1 MLYVCPASH
10 LAHMLE
16 ATGARHM
23 ISLTSSSE
31 PPSLERIDTV
41 PKRLHLAMHDI
52 TDQRPGLIAPALEQ
66 IEALL
71 DFARDW
77 DWRSPMVVHC
87 HAGISRSTAA
97 AYVIASLFAREMDEF
112 ALARML
118 RERAPSATPN
128 RRIVALGDRLLAR
141 EGRMIRAIHE
151 IGRGREAFAG
161 EPFHYPAR

>member
-10 LAHMLE
+10 LERMLQ
-16 ATGARHM
+16 ATGAQHI

-31 PPSLERIDTV
+31 PPTLRQIDTV

-52 TDQRPGLIAPALEQ
+52 TDQRPGLIAPALDQ

-77 DWRSPMVVHC
+77 DWRAPMVVHC

-97 AYVIASLFAREMDEF
+97 AYVIASAFAHEMDEV
-112 ALARML
+112 ALAQML

-151 IGRGREAFAG
+151 IGRGREAFTG

>member
-1 MLYVCPASH
+1 
-10 LAHMLE
+10 
-16 ATGARHM
+16 
-23 ISLTSSSE
+23 
-31 PPSLERIDTV
+31 
-41 PKRLHLAMHDI
+41 MHDI
-52 TDQRPGLIAPALEQ
+52 TDLRPGLIAPAYEQ
-66 IEALL
+66 IEAML

-77 DWRSPMVVHC
+77 DWRAPMVVHC

-97 AYVIASLFAREMDEF
+97 AYVIASFFAREMDEF

-151 IGRGREAFAG
+151 IGRGRDAFAG